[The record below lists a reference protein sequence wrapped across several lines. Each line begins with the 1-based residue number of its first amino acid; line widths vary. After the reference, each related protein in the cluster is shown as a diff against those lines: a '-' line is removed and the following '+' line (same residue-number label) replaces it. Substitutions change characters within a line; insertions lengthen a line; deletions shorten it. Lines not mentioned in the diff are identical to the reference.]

1 MRYKYIDR
9 AFFLILTLFAASCL
23 MGQDWSTEVRRAQA
37 LHDTYDFDKALDI
50 WYSLLEKSND
60 SLQRIDLLERIV
72 RSENGRN
79 MLSYATEP
87 RVLSSL
93 TVPRDD
99 FFLWYSHLEEKSW
112 LPIPNAFVPNVTSS
126 HEYYTSIYFP
136 EGIRNIVFS
145 SQDESGS
152 WNLYSSTCSGDTLW
166 SYPTLINENLTS
178 PEDDIFP
185 ILSSNGR
192 ELYFSTKG
200 LFGMGGYDLFVS
212 RWDEEINDWGIPE
225 NLGFPYSSPFDDFL
239 FCNTPDGN
247 FSLFA
252 SNRSC
257 HRDSVTIY
265 VLAFENKPIK
275 KPITSLEQARSIA
288 APIPIEKELPSIP
301 EQSVVPPV
309 ATAMDSLFLNYTSL
323 LVNLR
328 GLQDSLIALGKDL
341 EMMRELYTS
350 TENEQELQTLSKLL
364 LNTEHRAIILQSEIN
379 SATSALQQMEMNFLM
394 EGIIINLED
403 ISEKPQE
410 TSSIEEKQYAF
421 IKQHFSDP
429 FDIPIEIP
437 KESFDYS
444 FRILDTAI
452 IAEPVN
458 TPGVSYSI
466 QLSVTS
472 HKAQL
477 HQLKGLSPVFE
488 KRQSSGKYLYT
499 AGIFHSYQEALSQ
512 INIVRKRGFPT
523 AFLVAYRDGKSISVN
538 EARQAEQ
545 SPATGPK
552 YRVVLENFAGGI
564 PDAVMALIRNNTSKE
579 IVRSL
584 SEGKVLYIIAPFDE
598 KEEAEA
604 FAEILKGN
612 GVEGIITE
620 QIK

>member
-1 MRYKYIDR
+1 MRYRCIDR
-9 AFFLILTLFAASCL
+9 AFFLILTLFAASSL
-23 MGQDWSTEVRRAQA
+23 MGQDWSAEVRRAQA
-37 LHDTYDFDKALDI
+37 LHNSYDFYKALDI
-50 WYSLLEKSND
+50 WHSLLERSND
-60 SLQRIDLLERIV
+60 SLQRIDLLEKIV

-79 MLSYATEP
+79 MLGYATEP

-93 TVPRDD
+93 TVPRND

-112 LPIPNAFVPNVTSS
+112 LPIPNAFVPNATSP
-126 HEYYTSIYFP
+126 HEYYTAIYYP
-136 EGIRNIVFS
+136 EGIRDIVFS

-152 WNLYSSTCSGDTLW
+152 WNLYTSTCSGDTLW
-166 SYPTLINENLTS
+166 RYPTLINENLTS

-185 ILSSNGR
+185 ILSHNGR

-239 FCNTPDGN
+239 FCHTPDGN

-257 HRDSVTIY
+257 HRDSMTIY
-265 VLAFENKPIK
+265 VLEFENKPIK
-275 KPITSLEQARSIA
+275 KPITSLEQARNIA
-288 APIPIEKELPSIP
+288 ALIPIEKDLPSLP
-301 EQSVVPPV
+301 EYDEGPPV
-309 ATAMDSLFLNYTSL
+309 ASAMDSLFLNYTSL
-323 LVNLR
+323 LANLR

-350 TENEQELQTLSKLL
+350 TENEQELQMLSTLL
-364 LNTEHRAIILQSEIN
+364 LNTEHRAIVLRSEIN
-379 SATSALQQMEMNFLM
+379 SATSALQQMEMKFLM

-403 ISEKPQE
+403 ISEKAQE
-410 TSSIEEKQYAF
+410 TNPVEEKQYPF
-421 IKQHFSDP
+421 VKRSFSKP

-444 FRILDTAI
+444 FRILDTAV

-458 TPGVSYSI
+458 IPGISYSI

-477 HQLKGLSPVFE
+477 RQLKGFSPVFE

-538 EARQAEQ
+538 EARQAENL
-545 SPATGPK
+545 PASGPK
-552 YRVVLENFAGGI
+552 YCVVLENFAGGI
-564 PDAVMALIRNNTSKE
+564 PDAVMAIIRNNTSKE
-579 IVRSL
+579 VVRSL
-584 SEGKVLYIIAPFDE
+584 SEGKVLYIMAPFDK
-598 KEEAEA
+598 KEEAET
-604 FAEILKGN
+604 FADILKGN